1 MRNVVFTNAVP
12 VGTVQPEEALGEL
25 VGEPAEGQWALVVVD
40 DSGGQQGTLRG
51 WSLTVSTV
59 IVTAPVAPVSFDGP
73 GLTIPDTASEG
84 VSSQVEVS
92 GVGTHLYRLAL
103 TVDIR
108 HPRANDVDLFLTAP
122 SGRRIDVVTDGEQG
136 KVSFLTYVKERLA
149 GFDQVEGETL
159 LPPSWQREIDDFP
172 EYYHSYMSKYS
183 SAVAPMKV
191 MVCTGPVAYT
201 GQAALATDIANLR
214 AALDATP
221 GNGHRPV
228 EAFLPSTSPSGFGR
242 NDYYSSEQDYLAAV
256 AEAMR
261 EEYLAIVESG
271 FLLQVDDPWLIEI
284 LTDDGRS
291 DPADRRR
298 RAQEHV
304 EALNHALRGI
314 GADRIRLHTCYG
326 LNHGP
331 RLNDISLADVVPVM
345 LRINAGAYSFEV
357 ANPRHQH
364 EWRIWADV
372 PLAEGKLLLPGLLG
386 HATNYVEHPELIAD
400 GICQYASL
408 VGRENVIAS
417 ADCGF
422 SSRASFAPE
431 VHPTVVWAKFAA
443 LAEGAAIAS
452 KRLWE
457 GA

>member
-1 MRNVVFTNAVP
+1 MQRSTERILSTHVGSLARPHDLLEMMREKEHDRAYDP
-12 VGTVQPEEALGEL
+12 VRFDEL
-25 VGEPAEGQWALVVVD
+25 VRGAVLDVVRRQAAV
-40 DSGGQQGTLRG
+40 
-51 WSLTVSTV
+51 
-59 IVTAPVAPVSFDGP
+59 
-73 GLTIPDTASEG
+73 GL
-84 VSSQVEVS
+84 
-92 GVGTHLYRLAL
+92 
-103 TVDIR
+103 
-108 HPRANDVDLFLTAP
+108 
-122 SGRRIDVVTDGEQG
+122 DVVTDGEQG

-183 SAVAPMKV
+183 SAVAPMRV
-191 MVCTGPVAYT
+191 MVCTGPVAYS
-201 GQAALATDIANLR
+201 GANALAADVANLR
-214 AALDATP
+214 AALADRDVAGAVT
-221 GNGHRPV
+221 

-242 NDYYSSEQDYLAAV
+242 NEYYATEQDYLAAV

-261 EEYLAIVESG
+261 EEYLAIVEAG
-271 FLLQVDDPWLIEI
+271 FLLQIDDPWLIEI
-284 LTDDGRS
+284 LTDDGHS
-291 DPADRRR
+291 DPAERRR
-298 RAQEHV
+298 RAGEHV
-304 EALNHALRGI
+304 AALNHALRGI
-314 GADRIRLHTCYG
+314 PEDRIRLHTCYG

-331 RLNDISLADVVPVM
+331 RLNDIPLAEVAPVM

-364 EWRIWADV
+364 EWRIWAD
-372 PLAEGKLLLPGLLG
+372 LALPEGKVLLPGLLG

-400 GICQYASL
+400 TICAYAGL

-443 LAEGAAIAS
+443 LAEGAATAT
-452 KRLWE
+452 KRLW
-457 GA
+457 GGN

>member
-1 MRNVVFTNAVP
+1 MQRSTERILSTHVGSLARPHDLLEMMREKEHDRPYDPPRFA
-12 VGTVQPEEALGEL
+12 EL
-25 VGEPAEGQWALVVVD
+25 VSGAVLDVVRR
-40 DSGGQQGTLRG
+40 Q
-51 WSLTVSTV
+51 
-59 IVTAPVAPVSFDGP
+59 AAA
-73 GLTIPDTASEG
+73 GL
-84 VSSQVEVS
+84 
-92 GVGTHLYRLAL
+92 
-103 TVDIR
+103 DI
-108 HPRANDVDLFLTAP
+108 
-122 SGRRIDVVTDGEQG
+122 VTDGEQG

-183 SAVAPMKV
+183 SAVAPMRV
-191 MVCTGPVAYT
+191 MVCTGPVAYS
-201 GQAALATDIANLR
+201 GQQALATDIANLR
-214 AALDATP
+214 AALADRDVAGAVT
-221 GNGHRPV
+221 

-242 NDYYSSEQDYLAAV
+242 NDYYATEQDYLTAV

-261 EEYLAIVESG
+261 EEYLGIVEAG
-271 FLLQVDDPWLIEI
+271 FLLQIDDPWLIEI
-284 LTDDGRS
+284 LTDDGHS
-291 DPADRRR
+291 DPAERRR
-298 RAQEHV
+298 RATEHV

-314 GADRIRLHTCYG
+314 PEDRIRLHTCYG

-331 RLNDISLADVVPVM
+331 RLNDIALAEVAPVM
-345 LRINAGAYSFEV
+345 LQIKAGAYSFEV

-364 EWRIWADV
+364 EWRIWADQKL
-372 PLAEGKLLLPGLLG
+372 PDGKILLPGLLG

-400 GICQYASL
+400 TICAYAGL

-443 LAEGAAIAS
+443 LAEGAAIAT
-452 KRLWE
+452 KRLW
-457 GA
+457 GDS

>member
-1 MRNVVFTNAVP
+1 MQRSTERILSTHVGSLARPHDLLEMMREKEHDRPYDPARFAGLISAAVLDVVRRQA
-12 VGTVQPEEALGEL
+12 A
-25 VGEPAEGQWALVVVD
+25 A
-40 DSGGQQGTLRG
+40 
-51 WSLTVSTV
+51 
-59 IVTAPVAPVSFDGP
+59 
-73 GLTIPDTASEG
+73 GL
-84 VSSQVEVS
+84 
-92 GVGTHLYRLAL
+92 
-103 TVDIR
+103 DI
-108 HPRANDVDLFLTAP
+108 
-122 SGRRIDVVTDGEQG
+122 VTDGEQG

-183 SAVAPMKV
+183 SAVAPMRV
-191 MVCTGPVAYT
+191 MVCTGPVAYS
-201 GQAALATDIANLR
+201 GQQALATDIANLR
-214 AALDATP
+214 AALADRDVAGAIT
-221 GNGHRPV
+221 

-242 NDYYSSEQDYLAAV
+242 NDYYATEQDYLTAV

-261 EEYLAIVESG
+261 EEYLGIVGAG
-271 FLLQVDDPWLIEI
+271 FLLQIDDPWLIEI
-284 LTDDGRS
+284 LTDDGHS
-291 DPADRRR
+291 DPAERRR

-314 GADRIRLHTCYG
+314 PEDRIRLHTCYG

-331 RLNDISLADVVPVM
+331 RLNDIALAEVAPVM
-345 LRINAGAYSFEV
+345 LGINAGAYSFEV

-364 EWRIWADV
+364 EWRIWADQKL
-372 PLAEGKLLLPGLLG
+372 PDGKVLLPGLLG

-400 GICQYASL
+400 TICAYAGL

-443 LAEGAAIAS
+443 LAEGAAIAT
-452 KRLWE
+452 KRLW
-457 GA
+457 GGS

>member
-1 MRNVVFTNAVP
+1 MQRSSERILTTHVGSLARPHDLLEVMREKEHGRPYDPARFTEMITEAVRDVVRRQA
-12 VGTVQPEEALGEL
+12 EA
-25 VGEPAEGQWALVVVD
+25 
-40 DSGGQQGTLRG
+40 
-51 WSLTVSTV
+51 
-59 IVTAPVAPVSFDGP
+59 
-73 GLTIPDTASEG
+73 GL
-84 VSSQVEVS
+84 
-92 GVGTHLYRLAL
+92 
-103 TVDIR
+103 
-108 HPRANDVDLFLTAP
+108 
-122 SGRRIDVVTDGEQG
+122 DVVTDGEQG
-136 KVSFLTYVKERLA
+136 KVGYSTYVRQRLT
-149 GFDQVEGETL
+149 GFGGQSAVRGRAD
-159 LPPSWQREIDDFP
+159 WADFP
-172 EYYHSYMSKYS
+172 EAAARAERQAQVARPACNGPIEWKDRA
-183 SAVAPMKV
+183 AVD
-191 MVCTGPVAYT
+191 
-201 GQAALATDIANLR
+201 TDIANLR

-221 GNGHRPV
+221 GPV

-242 NDYYSSEQDYLAAV
+242 NDYYSSERDYLAAV

-314 GADRIRLHTCYG
+314 PEDRIRLHTCYG

-331 RLNDISLADVVPVM
+331 RLNDIPLADVVPVM

-443 LAEGAAIAS
+443 LAEGAAIAT
-452 KRLWE
+452 KRLWS
-457 GA
+457 